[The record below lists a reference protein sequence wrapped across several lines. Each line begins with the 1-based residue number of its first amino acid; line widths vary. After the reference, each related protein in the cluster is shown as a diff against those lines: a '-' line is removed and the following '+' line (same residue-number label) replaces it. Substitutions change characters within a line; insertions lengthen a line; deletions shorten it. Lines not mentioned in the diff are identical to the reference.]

1 MTARKSNRTKRKTKS
16 ILTSMSNNS
25 QVQALDSRNQ
35 ASCKQMLNLKART
48 KVTNNNKIE
57 EQKKTMMMMTTKKKS
72 QEHTTQPTTQ
82 IYQ

>member
-1 MTARKSNRTKRKTKS
+1 
-16 ILTSMSNNS
+16 MSNNS

-57 EQKKTMMMMTTKKKS
+57 EQKKTMMMTTKKKS
-72 QEHTTQPTTQ
+72 QVHTTQPNTQ
-82 IYQ
+82 IYQLVVK

>member
-1 MTARKSNRTKRKTKS
+1 
-16 ILTSMSNNS
+16 MSNNS

-35 ASCKQMLNLKART
+35 ASYKQMLSLKART

-72 QEHTTQPTTQ
+72 QEHTTQPNTQ
-82 IYQ
+82 IYQSVVK